1 MSIES
6 SPYKTWW
13 KQLLDFLRKNPPWN
27 WRSHLKNAGD
37 SFPFGV
43 FWSVVQE
50 RLLLVSGECNLSAFH
65 VHFETEIQDERC
77 LKRGP
82 RAGSS
87 KKLGMRTRGEIHI
100 YQDLRNESRESQGI
114 NQIAKKNKK
123 FGYCPTTSFF
133 WQSNSLNW
141 PWIFTDY
148 RHIFT
153 FGQTRTRKSQRVATE
168 YDFVIVSQRSLYYRP
183 KQ

>member
-1 MSIES
+1 MQPNQNISQNENMSIES
-6 SPYKTWW
+6 SPYK
-13 KQLLDFLRKNPPWN
+13 KHDEKKSLDFLRKNPPWN

-100 YQDLRNESRESQGI
+100 SRFKKWIKWISRNQSDCQE
-114 NQIAKKNKK
+114 K
-123 FGYCPTTSFF
+123 F
-133 WQSNSLNW
+133 
-141 PWIFTDY
+141 
-148 RHIFT
+148 
-153 FGQTRTRKSQRVATE
+153 
-168 YDFVIVSQRSLYYRP
+168 RSLVIAQQP
-183 KQ
+183 LFSGKVTV